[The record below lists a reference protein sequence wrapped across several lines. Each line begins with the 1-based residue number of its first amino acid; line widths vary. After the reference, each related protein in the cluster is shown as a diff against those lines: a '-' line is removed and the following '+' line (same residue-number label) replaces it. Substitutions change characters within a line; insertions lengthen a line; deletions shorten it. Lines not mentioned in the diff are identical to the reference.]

1 MLPHNN
7 YHGIEVMWDL
17 TIFISFKWISWLGC
31 IELHKAHI
39 TEEYVYECVFKDTVM
54 IFFYQMTREIE
65 CEKHKDGQF
74 HLHVTSLT
82 LLLKFADIAGVWT
95 LFSCNPMIIYFPD
108 KIWNLVSHFNQTN
121 SRYNRCLIFYRENIW
136 SSDHKWRGTGLVKVE
151 STCSCNDNNSKET
164 DTLART
170 SLQQC
175 GVFLCLF
182 SKPARHNDIF
192 SPIDKS

>member
-1 MLPHNN
+1 MYTSVFLKT
-7 YHGIEVMWDL
+7 L
-17 TIFISFKWISWLGC
+17 SW
-31 IELHKAHI
+31 
-39 TEEYVYECVFKDTVM
+39 
-54 IFFYQMTREIE
+54 FFFQMTREIE

-82 LLLKFADIAGVWT
+82 LLLKFSDIAGVWT

-108 KIWNLVSHFNQTN
+108 KIWNLDSHFNQTN
-121 SRYNRCLIFYRENIW
+121 SRYNQCLIFCKENIW
-136 SSDHKWRGTGLVKVE
+136 SSDHKWRGTELVKVE
-151 STCSCNDNNSKET
+151 STRICNDNNSKET

-182 SKPARHNDIF
+182 SKPSRHNDIF